1 MAKKKVAKKKVAK
14 KAKTPA
20 KKKSASKAAK
30 AEAARMFAMASII
43 QSMRESQESRE
54 ADAKA
59 ALRELAPKLFV
70 NCVAK
75 VHVEY
80 NGEGDSGD
88 IEYVAYID
96 INDDDIPHALS
107 HDDEERL
114 KNAIWPFVP
123 SGFENN
129 EGGFG
134 HIYIDLKNNSVL
146 CEHSERIIE
155 TNDSAKEFTF

>member
-1 MAKKKVAKKKVAK
+1 MAKKKAAK
-14 KAKTPA
+14 KAKKA
-20 KKKSASKAAK
+20 VKKKPASKAART
-30 AEAARMFAMASII
+30 AAAKRRDFDIARII
-43 QSMRESQESRE
+43 QSMREGQESRE

-59 ALRELAPKLFV
+59 ALRELAPKLFL

-88 IEYVAYID
+88 IEHVAYID
-96 INDDDIPHALS
+96 INDNDVPHALS
-107 HDDEERL
+107 EEDEERL

-134 HIYIDLKNNSVL
+134 NIYIDVKNNSVL

-155 TNDSAKEFTF
+155 TSDSSKEFTF

>member
-1 MAKKKVAKKKVAK
+1 VAKKKIAK
-14 KAKTPA
+14 KAKKAA
-20 KKKSASKAAK
+20 KKKPASKAAR

-59 ALRELAPKLFV
+59 ALRELAPKLFL
-70 NCVAK
+70 NGVAK
-75 VHVEY
+75 VHIEY

-88 IEYVAYID
+88 IEHISYID
-96 INDDDIPHALS
+96 INDNDVTPMLVY
-107 HDDEERL
+107 DDEARL

-123 SGFENN
+123 AGFENN

-134 HIYIDLKNNSVL
+134 NIYIDVKNNSML
-146 CEHSERIIE
+146 CEHSERVIE
-155 TNDSAKEFTF
+155 THDSSKEFTF

>member
-1 MAKKKVAKKKVAK
+1 MAKKKAAK
-14 KAKTPA
+14 KAKKA
-20 KKKSASKAAK
+20 VKKKPASKAAS
-30 AEAARMFAMASII
+30 AEAARMRDFDIARII
-43 QSMRESQESRE
+43 QSMREGQESRE
-54 ADAKA
+54 ADAKVI
-59 ALRELAPKLFV
+59 LRELAPKLFL

-88 IEYVAYID
+88 IEHVAYID
-96 INDDDIPHALS
+96 INDNDVPHALS
-107 HDDEERL
+107 EEDEERL

-134 HIYIDLKNNSVL
+134 NIYIDVKNNSVL

-155 TNDSAKEFTF
+155 TNDSSKEFKF

>member
-1 MAKKKVAKKKVAK
+1 MRDFDI
-14 KAKTPA
+14 
-20 KKKSASKAAK
+20 
-30 AEAARMFAMASII
+30 ARII
-43 QSMRESQESRE
+43 QSMREGQENRE

-59 ALRELAPKLFV
+59 TFRELAPKLFL

-88 IEYVAYID
+88 IEHVAYID
-96 INDDDIPHALS
+96 INDNDVPHALS
-107 HDDEERL
+107 EEDEERL

-134 HIYIDLKNNSVL
+134 NIYIDVKNNSVL

-155 TNDSAKEFTF
+155 TNDSSKEFTF

>member
-1 MAKKKVAKKKVAK
+1 MAKKKAAK
-14 KAKTPA
+14 KAKKPA
-20 KKKSASKAAK
+20 KKKPASKAARAK
-30 AEAARMFAMASII
+30 AARMRDFDIARII
-43 QSMRESQESRE
+43 QSMREGQESRE

-59 ALRELAPKLFV
+59 ALRELAPKLFL

-88 IEYVAYID
+88 IEHVAYID
-96 INDDDIPHALS
+96 INDNDVPHALS
-107 HDDEERL
+107 EEDEERL

-134 HIYIDLKNNSVL
+134 NIYIDVKNNSVL

-155 TNDSAKEFTF
+155 TSDSSKEFTF

>member
-1 MAKKKVAKKKVAK
+1 VAKKKAAK
-14 KAKTPA
+14 KAKKA
-20 KKKSASKAAK
+20 VKKKPASKAAS
-30 AEAARMFAMASII
+30 AEAARMRDFDIARII
-43 QSMRESQESRE
+43 QSMREGQESRE
-54 ADAKA
+54 ADAKVI
-59 ALRELAPKLFV
+59 LRELAPKLFL

-88 IEYVAYID
+88 IEHVAYID
-96 INDDDIPHALS
+96 INDNDVPHALS
-107 HDDEERL
+107 EEDEERL

-134 HIYIDLKNNSVL
+134 NIYIDVKNNSVL

-155 TNDSAKEFTF
+155 TNDSSKEFKF